1 MKALRYCGRI
11 INDLLKQY
19 VVIVCLE
26 YYIGFKEKSEYM
38 KASCYDGTRLVM
50 DNDHILMAA
59 FMVKALNV

>member
-1 MKALRYCGRI
+1 M
-11 INDLLKQY
+11 LKQY

-38 KASCYDGTRLVM
+38 KASCYYGTRLFM